1 MKGDR
6 LLNVEFAPLA
16 LSGLEDTTGGWG
28 FTKDLTTDYRVLPNT
43 NNQYWVSEHKLDLA
57 GYNREDLT
65 VYFRNSFEQRG
76 SFQSYTWE
84 ATDKNPLQS
93 FDAGVFEVTV
103 ISSVPM
109 SDQNLSAMVFICPGF
124 VPFNFPSGSGLEFG
138 NFNRSHIIHGSAYL
152 HGLDTSIG
160 SDDLTDRGSGYTRTI
175 QMNEFSAL
183 EPTAADA
190 LYCYRMFALSQSY
203 DPLEDVGRLSTVF
216 MSPKRVLL
224 NTVID
229 EEPFLE
235 YMMRLKRSYELAN
248 QV

>member
-6 LLNVEFAPLA
+6 LLSVEFAPLA
-16 LSGLEDTTGGWG
+16 LVGLEDGTGGWM
-28 FTKDLTTDYRVLPNT
+28 FDKDLTTDYRPLANT
-43 NNQYWVSEHKLDLA
+43 NNQYWLAEHKLDLS

-76 SFQSYTWE
+76 SSQSVQWE
-84 ATDKNPLQS
+84 ATDKDPVKS
-93 FDAGVFEVTV
+93 FDAGIFEITI

-109 SDQNLSAMVFICPGF
+109 TDDNLLAAALTQPGF
-124 VPFNFPSGSGLEFG
+124 IAFNFPPGTLVPG
-138 NFNRSHIIHGSAYL
+138 NFNRTHIIHGSFYL
-152 HGLDTSIG
+152 HGIDTSIG
-160 SDDLTDRGSGYTRTI
+160 SDDLTSKGAAYTKII
-175 QMNEFSAL
+175 QINEFSSL

-190 LYCYRMFALSQSY
+190 LYCYRLFALSSSY
-203 DPLEDVGRLSTVF
+203 DPVEDVGRLSAIF

-224 NTVID
+224 NSMID

>member
-16 LSGLEDTTGGWG
+16 LSGLEDTTGGWT
-28 FTKDLTTDYRVLPNT
+28 FAKDLTTDYRPVANS
-43 NNQYWVSEHKLDLA
+43 NNQYWVTEHKLDLA

-76 SFQSYTWE
+76 SFQSLNWE
-84 ATDKNPLQS
+84 ATPKDPLQS
-93 FDAGVFEVTV
+93 FDSGIFEITI
-103 ISSVPM
+103 ISSVPLTD
-109 SDQNLSAMVFICPGF
+109 SNLAYSAFTVPGF
-124 VPFNFPSGSGLEFG
+124 IPFHFPAGTLDAG
-138 NFNRSHIIHGSAYL
+138 NFNRTHIIHGSAYL
-152 HGLDTSIG
+152 HGIDTSIG
-160 SDDLTDRGSGYTRTI
+160 SDDLTGKGAGYTRTI
-175 QMNEFSAL
+175 QMNEFSSL

-190 LYCYRMFALSQSY
+190 LYCYRLFALSQSY
-203 DPLEDVGRLSTVF
+203 DPVEDVGRLSQVL
-216 MSPKRVLL
+216 MAPKRVIL
-224 NTVID
+224 NCMID